1 MSDQANDSEVRR
13 LDVTVVLLDDGFTST
28 AVMPIEVFHAAGAL
42 WPVLQ
47 GQAPAPRFQ
56 VTTASIDGSPIRSPY
71 GIAVAPE
78 TSIDA
83 VERTDIVVVP
93 SSGLQI
99 DEKMVAN
106 SALVPWLRRQY
117 DQGAFLAGVCVG
129 AAYLA
134 ETGLLDGRT
143 ATTHWAL
150 SAQLESRYPQV
161 CWRPE
166 MMVTEE
172 ARLLCSGGVTAAAD
186 ASLYLVEKLCGH
198 QVALECARSLLLGM
212 PRVNQSGYAVLPLSP
227 DHDDEGVRRAETLL
241 QTRCRENITIEALA
255 DQVGMAPRTLARRF
269 KAATGRLPGAYQQ
282 QVRIELA
289 KAMLERDGKPV
300 QLVSAEVGYED
311 AAFFRALFKRST
323 GMTPIEYRGRFGI
336 PSLRGAV

>member
-1 MSDQANDSEVRR
+1 MRQANDTEVRR

-28 AVMPIEVFHAAGAL
+28 AVMPIEVFHAAGLL
-42 WPVLQ
+42 WPALQ
-47 GQAPAPRFQ
+47 GQNPAPRFN
-56 VTTASIDGSPIRSPY
+56 VTTASIDGRPIRSPY

-78 TSIDA
+78 TSIDQIK
-83 VERTDIVVVP
+83 RTDIVVVP

-99 DEKMVAN
+99 DEKMLAN

-117 DQGAFLAGVCVG
+117 EAGAILAGVCVG

-134 ETGLLDGRT
+134 EAGLLDGRV

-150 SAQLESRYPQV
+150 AAQLERRYPQV
-161 CWRPE
+161 LWRPE

-241 QTRCRENITIEALA
+241 QTRCRENLTIEALA
-255 DQVGMAPRTLARRF
+255 DLVGMSPRTLARRF
-269 KAATGRLPGAYQQ
+269 KAATGRLPGAYLQA
-282 QVRIELA
+282 VRIELA
-289 KAMLERDGKPV
+289 KAMLERDGKPI
-300 QLVSAEVGYED
+300 QSVSAEVGYED

-323 GMTPIEYRGRFGI
+323 GMTPAEYRARFAM
-336 PSLRGAV
+336 PALRGAV

>member
-1 MSDQANDSEVRR
+1 MDQANDAEVRR

-28 AVMPIEVFHAAGAL
+28 AVMPIEIFHAAGAL
-42 WPVLQ
+42 WPELQ
-47 GQAPAPRFQ
+47 GRAPAPRFR
-56 VTTASIDGSPIRSPY
+56 VTTASIDGRPIRSPY
-71 GIAVAPE
+71 GIGITPE
-78 TSIDA
+78 TSIEA
-83 VERTDIVVVP
+83 IGRTDIVVIP
-93 SSGLQI
+93 SSGLQV

-117 DQGAFLAGVCVG
+117 ADGAFLAGVCVG

-134 ETGLLDGRT
+134 EAGLLDGRV
-143 ATTHWAL
+143 ATSHWAL
-150 SAQLESRYPQV
+150 SAQLERRYPQV
-161 CWRPE
+161 LWRPE

-186 ASLYLVEKLCGH
+186 VSLYLVEKLCGH

-227 DHDDEGVRRAETLL
+227 DHDDDGVRRAEILL
-241 QTRCRENITIEALA
+241 QTRCRENITLETLAEA
-255 DQVGMAPRTLARRF
+255 VGMSPRTLARRF
-269 KAATGRLPGAYQQ
+269 KASTGRLPGAYQQ

-289 KAMLERDGKPV
+289 KAMLEREGKPI
-300 QLVSAEVGYED
+300 QTISAEVGYED

-323 GMTPIEYRGRFGI
+323 GMTPAEYRGRFAI

>member
-1 MSDQANDSEVRR
+1 MDQANDAEVRR

-42 WPVLQ
+42 WPALQ
-47 GQAPAPRFQ
+47 GQAPAPRFR
-56 VTTASIDGSPIRSPY
+56 VTSASIDGRAIRSPY
-71 GIAVAPE
+71 GIAVTPE
-78 TSIDA
+78 TSIEA
-83 VERTDIVVVP
+83 IGRTDIVVVP

-117 DQGAFLAGVCVG
+117 EQGAFLAGVCVG

-134 ETGLLDGRT
+134 ETGLLDGRE

-150 SAQLESRYPQV
+150 AAQLERRYPKV

-198 QVALECARSLLLGM
+198 QVALECARSLLLNM

-227 DHDDEGVRRAETLL
+227 DHDDEGVRRAEILL
-241 QTRCRENITIEALA
+241 QTRCRETITLEALA
-255 DQVGMAPRTLARRF
+255 DMVGMSPRTLGRRF
-269 KAATGRLPGAYQQ
+269 KASTGRLPGAYQQ
-282 QVRIELA
+282 AVRIDLA
-289 KAMLERDGKPV
+289 KAMLERDARSI
-300 QLVSAEVGYED
+300 QSVSAEVGYED

-323 GMTPIEYRGRFGI
+323 GMTPAEYRARFAI
-336 PSLRGAV
+336 PSLRGAL

>member
-1 MSDQANDSEVRR
+1 MDQANDAEVRR

-42 WPVLQ
+42 WPALL
-47 GQAPAPRFQ
+47 GEAPAPRFN
-56 VTTASIDGSPIRSPY
+56 VTTASIDGGPIRSPY

-78 TSIDA
+78 TSIDTIA
-83 VERTDIVVVP
+83 RTDIVVVP

-99 DEKMVAN
+99 DEQMLAN

-117 DQGAFLAGVCVG
+117 DQGAILAGVCVG

-134 ETGLLDGRT
+134 ETGLLDGRV

-150 SAQLESRYPQV
+150 SAQLERRYPNV
-161 CWRPE
+161 LWRPE
-166 MMVTEE
+166 MMVTED

-212 PRVNQSGYAVLPLSP
+212 PRVNQGGYAVLPLSP

-241 QTRCRENITIEALA
+241 QTQCRETITIEALA
-255 DQVGMAPRTLARRF
+255 EMVGMTPRTLVRRF

-282 QVRIELA
+282 AARIDLA
-289 KAMLERDGKPV
+289 KAMLERDARSI
-300 QLVSAEVGYED
+300 QSVSTEVGYDD
-311 AAFFRALFKRST
+311 AAFFRALFKRAT
-323 GMTPIEYRGRFGI
+323 GMTPAEYRGRFAI
-336 PSLRGAV
+336 QSLRGAF

>member
-1 MSDQANDSEVRR
+1 MDQANDAEVRR

-42 WPVLQ
+42 WPVLK
-47 GQAPAPRFQ
+47 GQAPAPRFN
-56 VTTASIDGSPIRSPY
+56 VTTVSIDGRPIRSPY
-71 GIAVAPE
+71 GIQITPE
-78 TSIDA
+78 TSLDA
-83 VERTDIVVVP
+83 IGRTDIVVIP

-117 DQGAFLAGVCVG
+117 EQGAFLAGVCVG

-134 ETGLLDGRT
+134 EAGLLDGRV

-150 SAQLESRYPQV
+150 AAQLERRYPQV
-161 CWRPE
+161 LWRPE

-186 ASLYLVEKLCGH
+186 VSLYLVEKLCGH

-227 DHDDEGVRRAETLL
+227 DHDDDGVRRAEILL
-241 QTRCRENITIEALA
+241 QTRCRENLTIEALA
-255 DQVGMAPRTLARRF
+255 DLVGMSPRTLVRRF
-269 KAATGRLPGAYQQ
+269 KACTGRLPGAYQQ
-282 QVRIELA
+282 QVRIEVA
-289 KAMLERDGKPV
+289 KAMLERDAKSI
-300 QLVSAEVGYED
+300 QSVSAEVGYED

-323 GMTPIEYRGRFGI
+323 GMTPAEYRGRFAI
-336 PSLRGAV
+336 PALRGAL